1 LRQGIAGSNPEH
13 KNLISKKRALGEL
26 RKDQRAEAVGK
37 LEEMVKWLKKL

>member
-1 LRQGIAGSNPEH
+1 LRQGIAQSNPAPT
-13 KNLISKKRALGEL
+13 NLSSKRQTINGL